1 MADGKVQEMGTREDL
16 LAKPGLYAELV
27 RLQAIHSHDDQPKEA
42 Q

>member
-1 MADGKVQEMGTREDL
+1 MAEGKIQEMGTREAL

-27 RLQAIHSHDDQPKEA
+27 RLQAIHTNENQPKEA